1 MNEAEILKKYGRHG
15 QLTHLPARHEARL
28 EVLAWLAQRFEAGRD
43 YREAEVNDVL
53 RGEGIDHAA
62 LRRYLVDY
70 GFLERGGGIYRLGS
84 NPPWPPRSAAGA

>member
-28 EVLAWLAQRFEAGRD
+28 EVLAWLAQRFEPGRS

-53 RGEGIDHAA
+53 RGEEVDHVT

-70 GFLERGGGIYRLGS
+70 RFLEREGGVYTLATT
-84 NPPWPPRSAAGA
+84 PPWPPPLPGQA